1 MIPKSK
7 NSGEGNPLEDLDV
20 DRVDGVDDPAT
31 KRRFLMLKSM
41 TGDEVAAALERGE
54 VATRSLL
61 KGLAGVALP
70 PDILRLATAMAKSAD
85 LDVKFEVKKE
95 ESAAPAVAPAPAA
108 AAVAPAP
115 APVAAPALDPVA
127 FGEAVAKS
135 FLAKCGGAVP
145 APAPV
150 QKSDIETRLAA
161 IESAIAGLAMKGAD
175 NAPPPAD
182 DMEDDPELTAEQL
195 AQQLEESLVPK
206 TASASPLAKNRNR
219 TIGSKQ
225 VVGVKK
231 GAPRIG
237 EGVFTSIATVSPM
250 RVS

>member
-41 TGDEVAAALERGE
+41 TGDEVAAAFERGE

-70 PDILRLATAMAKSAD
+70 PDIQRLATAMAKSAD

-95 ESAAPAVAPAPAA
+95 ESAPAAPAAPAPAA
-108 AAVAPAP
+108 PSAPAPAP
-115 APVAAPALDPVA
+115 APVALDPVA

-161 IESAIAGLAMKGAD
+161 IESAIAGMAMKGAD

-182 DMEDDPELTAEQL
+182 DMEEDDAELTAEQL

-206 TASASPLAKNRNR
+206 SASASLAKNRNR
-219 TIGSKQ
+219 PIGSKQ

-231 GAPRIG
+231 GAPKIG
-237 EGVFTSIATVSPM
+237 EGVFTSLATVSPM

>member
-41 TGDEVAAALERGE
+41 TGDEVAAAFERGE

-70 PDILRLATAMAKSAD
+70 PDIQRLATAMAKSAD

-95 ESAAPAVAPAPAA
+95 ESAPAPAA
-108 AAVAPAP
+108 PSAPSAPAPAPAP
-115 APVAAPALDPVA
+115 APVALDPVA

-161 IESAIAGLAMKGAD
+161 IESAIAGMAMKGAD
-175 NAPPPAD
+175 NAPPAD
-182 DMEDDPELTAEQL
+182 DMEEDDAELTAEQL

-206 TASASPLAKNRNR
+206 SASASPLAKNRNR
-219 TIGSKQ
+219 PIGSKQ

-231 GAPRIG
+231 GAPKIG
-237 EGVFTSIATVSPM
+237 EGVFTSLATVSPM